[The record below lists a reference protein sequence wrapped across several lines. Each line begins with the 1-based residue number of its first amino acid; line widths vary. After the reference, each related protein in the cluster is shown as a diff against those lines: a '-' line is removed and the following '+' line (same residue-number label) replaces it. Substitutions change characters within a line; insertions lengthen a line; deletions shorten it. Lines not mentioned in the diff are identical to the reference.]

1 MYHFPYLCKSALSAI
16 ELQNRS
22 RVKHYFGIG
31 KFGHSL
37 NVIRLV
43 SRVVFEPRRVI
54 MLFRLFLQIG
64 KKLAVQASLAYAD
77 SVSHVDIIRRYIV
90 SFSVDCNVAVRN
102 HLSRGLA
109 RIREAQAID
118 DIVQS

>member
-1 MYHFPYLCKSALSAI
+1 MYHFPHLCKSALSAV
-16 ELQNRS
+16 ELQDRS
-22 RVKHYFGIG
+22 RIEHYFGIREL
-31 KFGHSL
+31 GHSL
-37 NVIRLV
+37 DAERFA

-54 MLFRLFLQIG
+54 ILFRFFLQIG

-77 SVSHVDIIRRYIV
+77 LIPHNDIIRRYIV
-90 SFSVDCNVAVRN
+90 SFSVDGNVAVRN

-109 RIREAQAID
+109 RIYEAQAVD